1 MAAIYFFLLI
11 CVCSQLPTYLAHE
24 DPQIHRAG
32 VARYNSN
39 DFWPIP
45 LAGKGHRFTHSQAS
59 LSKNEKLH
67 GQNENYK
74 TMLSTLKNIRKRLK
88 KIENS
93 LKKKLHTK
101 VAYSYYSIEDSYE
114 GLL

>member
-67 GQNENYK
+67 GQNENCSEMK
-74 TMLSTLKNIRKRLK
+74 EVLRDTLRRMKRL
-88 KIENS
+88 ED
-93 LKKKLHTK
+93 KLSKCTGK
-101 VAYSYYSIEDSYE
+101 SVERSEELVEYDLE
-114 GLL
+114 

>member
-67 GQNENYK
+67 GQNETN
-74 TMLSTLKNIRKRLK
+74 SNERLGQMVP
-88 KIENS
+88 
-93 LKKKLHTK
+93 LAL
-101 VAYSYYSIEDSYE
+101 AYSYYFDD
-114 GLL
+114 